1 MAVMGIAVTFL
12 VNVLQ
17 IMYQSKSASPL
28 DAQPGIMLIAIS
40 SFLIYCFG
48 FYLKHNMTSMFGSST
63 CPVILFYTNFMS
75 FLGFVSIA
83 SFTSIIFSTSST
95 TSAVVYLLLALF
107 FSGKSVLSSIQN
119 RNSFAMRRS
128 NSYSILQVHV
138 DLPRIQAFDVHTL
151 PV

>member
-1 MAVMGIAVTFL
+1 MAVMGVAVTFL
-12 VNVLQ
+12 INVLQ

-48 FYLKHNMTSMFGSST
+48 FYLKHNITSMFRSST

-83 SFTSIIFSTSST
+83 SFT
-95 TSAVVYLLLALF
+95 TSALVYLLLALF
-107 FSGKSVLSSIQN
+107 FSGKSVLGLFQK

>member
-1 MAVMGIAVTFL
+1 MAVIGVAVTFL

-48 FYLKHNMTSMFGSST
+48 FYLKHNMTSMFRSST
-63 CPVILFYTNFMS
+63 CPAILIYTNFMS

-95 TSAVVYLLLALF
+95 SSVMVYLLLALF
-107 FSGKSVLSSIQN
+107 FSGKSVRSLIQN
-119 RNSFAMRRS
+119 INSFAMKRS
-128 NSYSILQVHV
+128 NSYSNLQVRI

-151 PV
+151 PA